1 MSIRKRPVSIHRI
14 PDEITSTTQ
23 MELLRRSFMQVE
35 NQHPRFVLD
44 CSNIKTMTPSVMRLL
59 IGCLEEAM
67 KLNGDVRLARLQPE
81 AEAVFRQSGVG
92 RLFELYDSVY
102 NAVRSYQVSPV
113 STAPLSFQIAATEQE
128 TKYAA

>member
-1 MSIRKRPVSIHRI
+1 MSIGKQAVSIHQI
-14 PDEITSTTQ
+14 SSEITSTSQ
-23 MELLRRSFMQVE
+23 MELLRRSFMSVE
-35 NQHPRFVLD
+35 NGHPRFVLD
-44 CSNIKTMTPSVMRLL
+44 CSNVATITPTVVRCL

-92 RLFELYDSVY
+92 RLFELYDSVET
-102 NAVRSYQVSPV
+102 AVRSYQVSPV
-113 STAPLSFQIAATEQE
+113 SMMPLSFEVAAIEQD